1 MSRLGAILAAHFER
15 RRRVWLAV
23 AGLGGLAFAG
33 LLLLAACA
41 LVLVPFTPGI
51 ADIRKARNEQASV
64 LLAAD
69 GRQLAEFRRLNREW
83 VDLERIPR
91 HVVDAL
97 VATEDRRFWQHH
109 GIDLRRT
116 AAAAAYTLLG
126 RRQGG
131 STLTQQ
137 LARNLFPEDIGR
149 APTLTRKLKE
159 AVTALKLEY
168 AYSKPQ
174 ILETYLNTVPFLY
187 NADGI
192 EMAARTY
199 FNTSAAQLTL
209 SQGAT
214 LIGMLKG
221 TAYYNPV
228 LNPDRALFRR
238 NLVLSQMV
246 KNGSLSPARYDALRR
261 RPLLLAFE
269 RQRPWAGPSPHF
281 AEQVR
286 RWLQAWA
293 ERAGYDIYADGL
305 VVHST
310 IDSRLQRFA
319 NQAVERQLDALQAV
333 AEVEWGRAADSLY
346 STRLA
351 DYAFA
356 RRRNAAF
363 AHFWRANPQLL
374 AAFVRESPEFARLKA
389 IGGSDAEA
397 AEQLLADAAF
407 MAALREQKTRLEAG
421 FVAIDPNGGAIRA
434 WVGSRDFERD
444 RFDHVRQSR
453 RQPGST
459 FKPFV
464 YAAAL
469 EDGMRRDREFVDRP
483 VAIRLPDGSLWRPS
497 DAGPASGEAM
507 TLEDGLVY
515 SRNGITAQVIDEV
528 GAERVAALARDAGV
542 RDSRLTAVPSLA
554 LGTSNVS
561 LLEMVAAYGTIADL
575 GAYTPP
581 ALVSRVTDRHGRV
594 LLQLRPAGERVLS
607 RETAVQLIDMLR
619 GAIDRGT
626 GRGLRE
632 KFGIA
637 ADVAGKTGTTQN
649 NADGWFIL
657 MHPQLVAGAWVGFND
672 PRVRMRSDYW
682 GQGAHNAL
690 YVVGDF
696 FRQALAARAIDPAAA
711 FPAAERPSPL
721 ENTLR
726 RAGRWFR
733 GLFGRLPENAPAA
746 P

>member
-1 MSRLGAILAAHFER
+1 MAA
-15 RRRVWLAV
+15 AV
-23 AGLGGLAFAG
+23 ALVAWALI
-33 LLLLAACA
+33 LL
-41 LVLVPFTPGI
+41 PFTPGI
-51 ADIRKARNEQASV
+51 PDISKARSERPSV
-64 LLAAD
+64 LLSAD

-83 VDLERIPR
+83 VALERIPR

-97 VATEDRRFWQHH
+97 IATEDRRFFQHH
-109 GIDLRRT
+109 GIDPRRT
-116 AAAAAYTLLG
+116 VAAAFHTLLG

-131 STLTQQ
+131 STITQQ
-137 LARNLFPEDIGR
+137 LARNLFPEEIGR
-149 APTLTRKLKE
+149 APTLSRKLKE
-159 AVTALKLEY
+159 AVTALKIEY
-168 AYSKPQ
+168 AYSKRE

-187 NADGI
+187 DADGI

-199 FNTSAAQLTL
+199 FNTSANRL
-209 SQGAT
+209 SLNQGAT

-238 NLVLSQMV
+238 NLVLSLMV
-246 KNGSLSPARYDALRR
+246 RDGSLSPARYDALRR
-261 RPLLLAFE
+261 RPLLLDFE
-269 RQRPWAGPSPHF
+269 RQMPENGPAPHF

-286 RWLQAWA
+286 RWLVAWA
-293 ERAGYDIYADGL
+293 AQEGHDIYADGL

-310 IDSRLQRFA
+310 LDSRLQRYA
-319 NQAVERQLDALQAV
+319 AQAVARQLDALQAV
-333 AEVEWGRAADSLY
+333 AEFEWGRAADKLY
-346 STRLA
+346 STRLG

-356 RRRNAAF
+356 RHQVPPF
-363 AHFWRANPQLL
+363 AHFWRRNPQLL
-374 AAFVRESPEFARLKA
+374 ASFVRESPEFARLVT
-389 IGGSDAEA
+389 IGSGEAEA
-397 AEQLLADAAF
+397 AERLLADSAF
-407 MAALREQKTRLEAG
+407 MNTLRERKTRLEAG
-421 FVAIDPNGGAIRA
+421 FVALEPNSGAVRA
-434 WVGSRDFERD
+434 WVGSRDFRID
-444 RFDHVRQSR
+444 RYDHVAQSR

-483 VAIRLPDGSLWRPS
+483 VAVRLPDGSVWRPT
-497 DAGPASGEAM
+497 DAGPASGNTL

-515 SRNGITAQVIDEV
+515 SRNGITAQVVEQV
-528 GAERVAALARDAGV
+528 GAARVAALARDAGV
-542 RDSRLTAVPSLA
+542 RSSRLDAVPSLA
-554 LGTSNVS
+554 LGTSSVS
-561 LLEMVAAYGTIADL
+561 LLEMVGAYGTIAGL
-575 GAYTPP
+575 GQHAPP
-581 ALVSRVTDRHGRV
+581 CLVTRITDRYGRLLYEGRSTAEPV
-594 LLQLRPAGERVLS
+594 LG
-607 RETAVQLIDMLR
+607 RETAIELIDMLR
-619 GAIDRGT
+619 GAVDRGT

-632 KFGIA
+632 RFAID

-696 FRQALAARAIDPAAA
+696 FRQSLAARRIDPAAS
-711 FPAAERPSPL
+711 FPVPARPSVL
-721 ENTLR
+721 ETTLR

-733 GLFGRLPENAPAA
+733 GLFADPEGEPAGAP
-746 P
+746 